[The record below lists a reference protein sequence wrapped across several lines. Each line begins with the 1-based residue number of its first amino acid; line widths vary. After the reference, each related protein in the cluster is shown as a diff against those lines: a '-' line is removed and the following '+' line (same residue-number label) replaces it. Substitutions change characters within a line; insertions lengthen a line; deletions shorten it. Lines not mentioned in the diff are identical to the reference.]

1 MMYYEWKGINI
12 GMIPES
18 ILSGKAVL
26 PNIRYAI
33 SLINDAYRLMHID
46 LGLVIAKDWEY
57 GNGYKLCCKNKPN
70 FMKDEKY
77 LWGDKAQ
84 IFWHLRNK
92 FFYFCIKDIDDFF
105 NKHGVNHEL
114 SLIKVKLDMLDNII
128 DKPDYE
134 FNKEIKKLRRIVK

>member
-1 MMYYEWKGINI
+1 
-12 GMIPES
+12 
-18 ILSGKAVL
+18 
-26 PNIRYAI
+26 
-33 SLINDAYRLMHID
+33 
-46 LGLVIAKDWEY
+46 
-57 GNGYKLCCKNKPN
+57 
-70 FMKDEKY
+70 MKDEKY